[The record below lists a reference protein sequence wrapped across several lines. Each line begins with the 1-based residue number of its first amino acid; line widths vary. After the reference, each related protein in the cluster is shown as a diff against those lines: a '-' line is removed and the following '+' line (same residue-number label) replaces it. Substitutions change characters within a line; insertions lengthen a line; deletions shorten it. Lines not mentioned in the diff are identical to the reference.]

1 MVFYFLY
8 FGIPKILLKKQK
20 RGKAIKMYI
29 HYHKTFI
36 LYPKKNMKIH
46 LTRLDKAFH
55 MQASNE
61 AGNTVTS
68 DGAES
73 IGGSGQGMR
82 PMEML
87 ISSLGSCSAIDV
99 IQFLKKMRQPLE
111 HIELEIDA
119 ERDPDNVP
127 SLFTRINLHYTLKGD
142 LDPKKTEKAISL
154 SVDKYCSV
162 ARILEKTA
170 EISWSYTLI

>member
-1 MVFYFLY
+1 
-8 FGIPKILLKKQK
+8 
-20 RGKAIKMYI
+20 
-29 HYHKTFI
+29 
-36 LYPKKNMKIH
+36 MKIQ
-46 LTRLDKAFH
+46 LKRLDQAFH
-55 MQASNE
+55 MQATNE

-68 DGAES
+68 DGAEK
-73 IGGSGQGMR
+73 IGGSGKGMR

-119 ERDPDNVP
+119 ERDPEAVP
-127 SLFTRINLHYTLKGD
+127 SLFTKVHIHYRLKGA
-142 LDPKKTEKAISL
+142 LDTRKAEKAVSM

-170 EISWSYTLI
+170 EISWSVEVLS

>member
-1 MVFYFLY
+1 
-8 FGIPKILLKKQK
+8 
-20 RGKAIKMYI
+20 
-29 HYHKTFI
+29 
-36 LYPKKNMKIH
+36 MKIR
-46 LTRLDKAFH
+46 LTRLDKSYH
-55 MQASNE
+55 MRASNE

-119 ERDPDNVP
+119 ERDPDKVP
-127 SLFTRINLHYTLKGD
+127 SLFTKIHIHYILKGK
-142 LDPKKTEKAISL
+142 LDSKRTEKAISL
-154 SVDKYCSV
+154 SVDQYCSV

-170 EISWSYTLI
+170 EISWSYEIVD

>member
-1 MVFYFLY
+1 
-8 FGIPKILLKKQK
+8 
-20 RGKAIKMYI
+20 
-29 HYHKTFI
+29 
-36 LYPKKNMKIH
+36 MKIH
-46 LTRLDKAFH
+46 LTRLDNAFH
-55 MQASNE
+55 IQASNE
-61 AGNTVTS
+61 AKNTVIS

-87 ISSLGSCSAIDV
+87 LSSLGSCSAIDV

-127 SLFTRINLHYTLKGD
+127 SLFTKINIHYTLKGD
-142 LDPKKTEKAISL
+142 LDAKKTEKAISL

>member
-1 MVFYFLY
+1 
-8 FGIPKILLKKQK
+8 
-20 RGKAIKMYI
+20 
-29 HYHKTFI
+29 
-36 LYPKKNMKIH
+36 MKIR
-46 LTRLDKAFH
+46 LTRLDQAYH

-61 AGNTVTS
+61 AGNTLTS

-119 ERDPDNVP
+119 ERDPDKVP
-127 SLFTRINLHYTLKGD
+127 SLFTKIHIHYLLKGA
-142 LDPKKTEKAISL
+142 LNPKKAEKAISM
-154 SVDKYCSV
+154 SVDQYCSV

-170 EISWSYTLI
+170 EISWSFEIVN